1 MKKLIVILLF
11 FAHYISVA
19 QTYSTGTITVTFN
32 DPARTGGF
40 GNGGEPGRQI
50 QTEIYYPALTSGSNV
65 AVANGQ
71 FPVVVIGHGFVMEW
85 NSYDNIYSMLTKRGY
100 IVALPRTE
108 GTFNPNHS
116 DFGKDLAIVGSKMLQ
131 LNITNTLTSI
141 FAGKIIQKL
150 AISGHSMGGGSS
162 FLASSNHPNL
172 TCLFNFAAAQTS
184 PRSSQA
190 AKTVTVPTL
199 IIGGQSD
206 CVVPYNT
213 NQLVMWDS
221 TAADK
226 KFILNLK
233 NLTHCD
239 FGNGSSFNCVFGQ
252 TSSGCPSTVSNTL
265 ALNYYMNFVNPFL
278 DALLKSDC
286 AAADNFMDSLNLSGR
301 IFSKNILGSISC
313 SNTSIKENRNEDFI
327 LSPNPSNG
335 NVNILYK
342 ENLGKIDVKTTGIDG
357 KEIEIKSFENSN
369 GLTLDT
375 DVLAPGIY
383 FITIHFN
390 GKSKTI
396 KWMKSDF

>member
-1 MKKLIVILLF
+1 MRKFFIVFIL
-11 FAHYISVA
+11 FAHYTIHS
-19 QTYSTGTITVTFN
+19 QTYSTGTITITFN

-40 GNGGEPGRQI
+40 GNGGDPGRQI

-71 FPVVVIGHGFVMEW
+71 FPVVVIGHGFVMDW
-85 NSYDNIYSMLTKRGY
+85 SSYDNIYSMLTKRGY

-108 GTFNPNHS
+108 GGFSPNHS
-116 DFGKDLAIVGSKMLQ
+116 DFGKDLSIVGSKMLQ
-131 LNITNTLTSI
+131 LNITNTLTSL
-141 FAGKIIQKL
+141 FTGKINQKL

-162 FLASSNHPNL
+162 FLASSNNPDL

-199 IIGGQSD
+199 ILGGQSD

-221 TAADK
+221 TASSK
-226 KFILNLK
+226 KFVVNLK

-252 TSSGCPSTVSNTL
+252 TSSGCSSTVSNSI

-286 AAADNFMDSLNLSGR
+286 TAADNFMDSLNLSGR
-301 IFSKNILGSISC
+301 IFSKNILGSIAC
-313 SNTSIKENRNEDFI
+313 SNTSIKEIRNEDFI

-335 NVNILYK
+335 NVNLIYDK
-342 ENLGKIDVKTTGIDG
+342 KISMVEVKTTGIDG
-357 KEIEIKSFENSN
+357 KEIEIKSFENNN

-383 FITIHFN
+383 FITIHYN

-396 KWMKSDF
+396 KWVKSDF